1 MITYKDLTKKVTYDK
16 QRSILF
22 NSRLGK
28 RGDKRAMLFSNF
40 QPFTF
45 TDKDGVT
52 FHSTEQRYQWL
63 RLKANPKFQDKIL
76 TYSGERNAWDCWQYV
91 TRKHV
96 QPILDMSVENRI
108 DDMRDTLKY
117 KVLYCPDFKEEL
129 IATGNETIVEF
140 APWGDDFW
148 GAVGQKGNPKTI
160 TGSNVMGKL
169 LMELREELTQGKA
182 TPVATPQDNHTGID
196 LIRSALSKLDQPQ
209 QGVEEDEVTPV
220 NTPTPEPQQDVD
232 DEDETDIDEDEED
245 GFEVQPLQRIIFDFG
260 KQKIQFTSEN
270 FCLLSVYDNGY
281 TIKFNVKH

>member
-1 MITYKDLTKKVTYDK
+1 MFTYNQLTKKVKYDK
-16 QRSILF
+16 KRSILF

-28 RGDKRAMLFSNF
+28 KDQRAMMFSNF

-117 KVLYCPDFKEEL
+117 KVLYCPNFKEEL

-169 LMELREELTQGKA
+169 LMELREQLTQGKA
-182 TPVATPQDNHTGID
+182 TPVATQDNPTQGID
-196 LIRSALSKLDQPQ
+196 LIRSALSKLDEPKQEDKPQ
-209 QGVEEDEVTPV
+209 ETPV
-220 NTPTPEPQQDVD
+220 NMTPEPIEDVD
-232 DEDETDIDEDEED
+232 DEDETDIDEED
-245 GFEVQPLQRIIFDFG
+245 GFELPPLQRVIFNFG

-270 FCLLSVYDNGY
+270 FCLLSVYDKGE
-281 TIKFNVKH
+281 TIEFNVKY

>member
-1 MITYKDLTKKVTYDK
+1 MKYNELVKKVTYDK
-16 QRSILF
+16 KRSILF

-117 KVLYCPDFKEEL
+117 KVLYCPNFKEEL

-169 LMELREELTQGKA
+169 LMELREELTQDKA
-182 TPVATPQDNHTGID
+182 TPVTTQDNPTQGID
-196 LIRSALSKLDQPQ
+196 LIRLALNKLDEPQ
-209 QGVEEDEVTPV
+209 EEDEPQATPV
-220 NTPTPEPQQDVD
+220 KTPTPEPI
-232 DEDETDIDEDEED
+232 EDIDEED
-245 GFEVQPLQRIIFDFG
+245 GFELPPLQRVIFSFG

-270 FCLLSVYDNGY
+270 FCLLSVYDKGE
-281 TIKFNVKH
+281 TIEFNVKY